1 MRLECTKRLLDW
13 LDMKP
18 ERSSADTDP
27 LFTWTANLITVNRRK
42 TLVAVNPSSRC
53 MFVLYGLTA
62 KSIRILPELIFDG
75 IHAMLQSEHV
85 RPKIIEQYLNDCG
98 KTITFAP
105 NSSRSAVANC
115 NKACERVYLFSNL
128 FAPGDMFQ
136 QRFLPW
142 LNDELLPKE
151 TYSYAHD
158 IMIAQ
163 LKEKYGKDVQSCHA
177 AELEV
182 SLDLHEPCKRT
193 LIVPS
198 NLNFYQLH
206 RVLQDTFEWHDRH
219 LHQFVLERG
228 HHGLPAKIIAP
239 TFEEQAPFG
248 TPFFPTQLNSVET
261 DLLTVFSTHKKLEYE
276 YDFGDG
282 WVHTIKL
289 NRFIEDCPEAYPH
302 CTQAISDAPMEDC
315 GGPDGFAEVM
325 AIMHDSEHPE
335 HRAVCEWVS
344 GIWWNPVDLEL
355 INRRIRNEHRICMP
369 VYCE

>member
-1 MRLECTKRLLDW
+1 MRLECTKKLLDW
-13 LDMKP
+13 LDINP
-18 ERSSADTDP
+18 DRSSSDTDP
-27 LFTWTANLITVNRRK
+27 LFTWTANFITVNRRK

-53 MFVLYGLTA
+53 MFVLYGLTV
-62 KSIRILPELIFDG
+62 KSVCILPELIFDG
-75 IHAMLQSEHV
+75 IRAMLQSEHV
-85 RPKIIEQYLNDCG
+85 SPKIIEKYLNDCG

-105 NSSRSAVANC
+105 NSSRSAVAYC

-142 LNDELLPKE
+142 LNDELFQKAN
-151 TYSYAHD
+151 YHYAHD
-158 IMIAQ
+158 VMIAQ
-163 LKEKYGKDVQSCHA
+163 LKEKYENDVQSCHA
-177 AELEV
+177 AELEI
-182 SLDLHEPCKRT
+182 SLDLHEPCNRT

-206 RVLQDTFEWHDRH
+206 RILQDTFEWHDRH
-219 LHQFVLERG
+219 LHQFVLERD
-228 HHGLPAKIIAP
+228 HHGRPAKIITP
-239 TFEEQAPFG
+239 ISEEHATFG
-248 TPFFPTQLNSVET
+248 TPFFPTQLDSVET
-261 DLLTVFSTHKKLEYE
+261 DLLTIFSTHKKVEYE
-276 YDFGDG
+276 YDFGDD

-302 CTQAISDAPMEDC
+302 CTQAIGDAPMEDC

-325 AIMHDSEHPE
+325 AIMHDPQHPE
-335 HRAVCEWVS
+335 HRAVREWVS
-344 GIWWNPVDLEL
+344 GIWWNPADLEL